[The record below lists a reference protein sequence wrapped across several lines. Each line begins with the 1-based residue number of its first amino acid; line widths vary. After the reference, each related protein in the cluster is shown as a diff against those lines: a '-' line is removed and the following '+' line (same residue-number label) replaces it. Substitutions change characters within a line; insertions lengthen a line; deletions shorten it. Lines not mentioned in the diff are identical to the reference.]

1 MVLQGTFVHFF
12 FFVKPCSVLQA
23 KGELG
28 HFHNHTAGSVPHLVQ
43 YWVVVH
49 TGSSSRGTTSTACK
63 EIVNI
68 LYFFIVVFILLC
80 TCVVRSVC
88 ECVHVSKSKSVN
100 TPSCGKSLCSK
111 FSSVPV
117 FLKRCFSFS
126 SCAVQ
131 IECQ

>member
-49 TGSSSRGTTSTACK
+49 TGTGSSSRGTTSTAR
-63 EIVNI
+63 V
-68 LYFFIVVFILLC
+68 
-80 TCVVRSVC
+80 
-88 ECVHVSKSKSVN
+88 
-100 TPSCGKSLCSK
+100 
-111 FSSVPV
+111 
-117 FLKRCFSFS
+117 
-126 SCAVQ
+126 
-131 IECQ
+131 

>member
-1 MVLQGTFVHFF
+1 M
-12 FFVKPCSVLQA
+12 LQA

-49 TGSSSRGTTSTACK
+49 TGSSSRGTTSTACI

-80 TCVVRSVC
+80 TCVVPVRSVC
-88 ECVHVSKSKSVN
+88 ECEFMCQVSTHRVVV
-100 TPSCGKSLCSK
+100 KSLCSK

-117 FLKRCFSFS
+117 FLKQCFSFS

-131 IECQ
+131 I